1 MYEIHRT
8 IERNTTVIDR
18 TDLQLMLCEQI
29 METDTDTLMELAIQ
43 RLGHDLEIYND
54 ETEVMIGSPE
64 TIDIDDPQGFKK
76 WLGFMLY
83 ALGERVEMTISDD
96 A

>member
-1 MYEIHRT
+1 
-8 IERNTTVIDR
+8 VIDR

-29 METDTDTLMELAIQ
+29 MQSDTDTILELAKQ
-43 RLGHDLEIYND
+43 LLEHDLEIYD
-54 ETEVMIGSPE
+54 PATEVMIGSLE

-83 ALGERVEMTISDD
+83 ALGERVEMTVPDD
-96 A
+96 D